1 MDMKTIICLV
11 VAGFLTGTTQT
22 ANAQC
27 SPDEWVSLCIPKLTG
42 DFNFLKS
49 YQIDGQGGERPKIE
63 YSYVFTKGTQYMI
76 NICADGA
83 DTDGVVVTLY
93 NSDRKQLATS
103 LINGQYISAIA
114 YPCNSTG
121 IYYLTYTFEDSNKY
135 CGGSVLGF
143 KRG

>member
-1 MDMKTIICLV
+1 MKTITCLI
-11 VAGFLTGTTQT
+11 VAGFLVGTTQSV
-22 ANAQC
+22 NAQC
-27 SPDEWVSLCIPKLTG
+27 SPDEWVSQCIPKLTG

-83 DTDGVVVTLY
+83 ETDGVVVTLF
-93 NSDRKQLATS
+93 NSDRKQLASS
-103 LINGQYISAIA
+103 LIDGQYISAIA